1 VGSLQTAP
9 PVGSFAGGGFE
20 LLTEI
25 AAAAVFVLIV
35 IAVVVVIAL
44 AILRAPPLRRRIRSR
59 TQRWSEVPGWLS
71 WLAGTAL
78 HMDKFSASP
87 EVGDPEAVATMLGAQ
102 LSGAGARRPL
112 AGVDL
117 ATTPYRTSSV
127 LDDIAETVKGLPNG
141 QVLAALIKLGQK
153 LLPRSDLYVRGYLL
167 SSPERGAGLVLS
179 IVSDAG
185 QVASSGTLWAD
196 VLEPYAN
203 PMGADLGAW
212 QATDDGTDQ
221 GTNHGAQ
228 QQADPNPPLNANHGV
243 NAVAPQKASV
253 ARPQGDVLRL
263 AIAGAVWVQFQL
275 LEEIGQADLST
286 VRNWRSASLFEVAVH
301 DEGSRDSRGLRALY
315 ALALDR
321 DPGNL
326 PALFNLA
333 VLELHAGYTTLA
345 CARLRTILDALH
357 QEHHQAAAQGG
368 ATGAGAEKHDPLF
381 YQAHYTLAV
390 ALQTLQLEQAQAE
403 ALATNGHPAPAA
415 APTTLDDTT
424 LDDTTLNNTTLN
436 DTTLNNT
443 TLNNTTLNDT
453 TLNNTTLNDT
463 TLDNTTLENTTPD
476 DTTPDDATPD
486 DATPDGTT
494 PAHPATTPDDPA
506 PAGATVT
513 QVTATQ
519 STALADP
526 PASSFADSRAQA
538 IDEEGLAHLYQVA
551 CALERDIS
559 RTLEEA
565 KPHADGSADSAGEAR
580 ARRDAKARLQT
591 LRRIEGPY
599 LVMLAI
605 RRQSGP
611 GEARFERVGDAG
623 AGARLAAGPFTREQ
637 VVSTLKAWEK
647 DEEPSDA
654 QLNPQTLAFG
664 YIHGESP
671 EVSYRTHYNRACYA
685 TLVAQK
691 LATQEAAAPTEQA
704 RIEMERERG
713 EALDWAIAK
722 LECALEPGDLVEWA
736 TLDLSLCYLREQ
748 RATELD
754 AVLRRY
760 TPGG

>member
-1 VGSLQTAP
+1 
-9 PVGSFAGGGFE
+9 VGSFAGGGFE

-35 IAVVVVIAL
+35 IAAVVVIAL

-102 LSGAGARRPL
+102 LSGTGARRPL

-196 VLEPYAN
+196 VLEPYSN
-203 PMGADLGAW
+203 PMDADLSAW
-212 QATDDGTDQ
+212 Q

-228 QQADPNPPLNANHGV
+228 QQADPKPTPNANHGV
-243 NAVAPQKASV
+243 NAVTPQAASV
-253 ARPQGDVLRL
+253 ARPRGDVLRL

-301 DEGSRDSRGLRALY
+301 DEGSRDNRGLRALY

-345 CARLRTILDALH
+345 CARLCTILDALH
-357 QEHHQAAAQGG
+357 QEHHRAGAQGG
-368 ATGAGAEKHDPLF
+368 AAGAVAEKHDPLF

-403 ALATNGHPAPAA
+403 ALTANGNPVPAA
-415 APTTLDDTT
+415 APTTLNDATPDS
-424 LDDTTLNNTTLN
+424 TTLN
-436 DTTLNNT
+436 DATP
-443 TLNNTTLNDT
+443 DS
-453 TLNNTTLNDT
+453 
-463 TLDNTTLENTTPD
+463 TTLED
-476 DTTPDDATPD
+476 
-486 DATPDGTT
+486 TT
-494 PAHPATTPDDPA
+494 PAHPATTPGGPA
-506 PAGATVT
+506 PAGATAT

-519 STALADP
+519 GTALAGP
-526 PASSFADSRAQA
+526 PAASFADSRAQA

-565 KPHADGSADSAGEAR
+565 KPRADGSAGSAGEAR

-637 VVSTLKAWEK
+637 VVSTLKAWE
-647 DEEPSDA
+647 EGAEPSDA

-664 YIHGESP
+664 YIYGESP

-685 TLVAQK
+685 TLVARK
-691 LATQEAAAPTEQA
+691 LATQEAAAPTEEA
-704 RIEMERERG
+704 RSELERERG
-713 EALDWAIAK
+713 EALNWAIAK

-748 RATELD
+748 RATEFEE
-754 AVLRRY
+754 VLRRY
-760 TPGG
+760 TPGE